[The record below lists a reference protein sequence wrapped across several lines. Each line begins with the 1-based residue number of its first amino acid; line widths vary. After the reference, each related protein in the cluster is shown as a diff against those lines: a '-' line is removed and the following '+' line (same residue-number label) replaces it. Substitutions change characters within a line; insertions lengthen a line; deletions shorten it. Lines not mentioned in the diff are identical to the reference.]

1 MTVVDAAYLSVISA
15 LAGSVIGGLTSFGS
29 SWLTE
34 QHHTKSALLSQDKL
48 RREDLY
54 RDFIVMASK
63 VYADAMMH
71 NEPQIPDLVE
81 LYALVSRMRVI
92 SSPRIVAC
100 AEGII
105 ISATDTYFMPNKT
118 IQEVHELVKSAAM
131 DPLKEFSETARN
143 ELRMLTSL

>member
-1 MTVVDAAYLSVISA
+1 MAVVDVAYLSVISA
-15 LAGSVIGGLTSFGS
+15 LAGSVIGGLTSFS
-29 SWLTE
+29 SAWLTE

-71 NEPQIPDLVE
+71 DEPEIPDLVE
-81 LYALVSRMRVI
+81 LYALVSRMRVL
-92 SSPRIVAC
+92 SPPRIVAC

-105 ISATDTYFMPNKT
+105 IRATDTYFMPNKT
-118 IQEVHELVKSAAM
+118 IREVHEMVKSAAM
-131 DPLKEFSETARN
+131 DPLKEFSEAARD
-143 ELRMLTSL
+143 ELQTLISV